1 MTTTSA
7 TSSIDLVNAVID
19 VQSIVDALI
28 QIDSAPIQLM
38 QNQTSTLQSQI
49 SAYQSLNTNLATLQT
64 QVDNILYNGATAPL
78 ITPGSFAARL
88 SGSIFS
94 ASKATSSNTNVI
106 TATAGK
112 NAANGTYSIAVGNLA
127 KARTDLADGFL
138 DSDTT
143 LTGTGTLSISIGG
156 APAVD
161 VTIDSTNNT
170 LQGVAAAINAKN
182 AGVNAAVINDGSA
195 QPYRLVITS
204 SQTGIANSFTITD
217 NLTGGKALNLVN
229 KVAADDAKINV
240 NGIDISRSSNT
251 ISDVISGATLNLVST
266 NTSPTIV
273 TVGADLDSMVS
284 AMKNLVSA
292 YNAVNSAITSQTQY
306 NTQTKTAGVLSGD
319 SNIRDIKDKLQSII
333 TGIVSNSYTTY
344 SVLSQVGVNFN
355 RDGSLSFDESAFR
368 SAASSNLSSV
378 AALFLG
384 NGAISDSRVT
394 YNSQTPATQAGTY
407 NVQVTGLATQAA
419 VTGSQTV
426 STLSQDENLTI
437 TYGSSSPV
445 LVSLASNDTIDAVL
459 QKINAALS
467 DAGVAA
473 SAVNDGTGAIKIN
486 SSDYGSSQ
494 SITVVSDQANAPGST
509 GFGTT
514 PISNTG
520 TDIAGTINGHAAVG
534 SGRTLTGA
542 NTYPEEGLSLTIA
555 QTTTGS
561 YGSIAVTDGSTNPDG
576 LSPMVN
582 LQSAL
587 ENITDPLSGPI
598 QLTTDAYNQEIKTL
612 NDRIAEYQSRLDV
625 ERQMLTTEYNQAD
638 QALRLLTLNQASLSA
653 QTASLSNMG

>member
-7 TSSIDLVNAVID
+7 TSSIDLVNSVID

-28 QIDSAPIQLM
+28 KIDSAPITQM
-38 QNQTSTLQSQI
+38 QNQSSTLQSKI
-49 SAYQSLNTNLATLQT
+49 SAYQSLNTKLATLQT
-64 QVDNILYNGATAPL
+64 QVDDILYNGDTAHL

-94 ASKATSSNTNVI
+94 ASKATSSNTNVL

-112 NAANGTYSIAVGNLA
+112 NAANGTYSITVGNLA
-127 KARTDLADGFL
+127 KARTDLSDGFL
-138 DSDTT
+138 DSGTT

-170 LQGVAAAINAKN
+170 LQGVADAINAKN
-182 AGVNAAVINDGSA
+182 AGVNAAVINDGSD
-195 QPYRLVITS
+195 QPYKLVITS

-229 KVAADDAKINV
+229 KVLADDAKINV

-266 NTSPTIV
+266 SATPTIV
-273 TVGADLDSMVS
+273 TVGADVDSMVN
-284 AMKNLVSA
+284 AMKDLVSA
-292 YNAVNSAITSQTQY
+292 YNDINTAITSQTRY
-306 NTQTKTAGVLSGD
+306 DTQTKTAGVLSGD
-319 SNIRDIKDKLQSII
+319 SNIRDIQNKLQTII

-355 RDGSLSFDESAFR
+355 RDGSLSLDESKFR
-368 SAASSNLSSV
+368 SAASSSLSSV

-407 NVQVTGLATQAA
+407 SVQVTGLATQAA
-419 VTGSQTV
+419 VTSSQPV
-426 STLSQDENLTI
+426 ATLSQDENLTI

-445 LVSLASNDTIDAVL
+445 QVSLATDDTLDAVL

-473 SAVNDGTGAIKIN
+473 SAVNDGTGAIKIYTN
-486 SSDYGSSQ
+486 DYGSSQ

-514 PISNTG
+514 PVSNTG

-534 SGRTLTGA
+534 SGLTLTGA
-542 NTYPEEGLSLTIA
+542 DTYPEEGLSLTIT

-561 YGSIAVTDGSTNPDG
+561 YGSITVTEGSTNPDG
-576 LSPMVN
+576 FSPMVN
-582 LQSAL
+582 LRSAL

-598 QLTTDAYNQEIKTL
+598 HIMTDAYNQNIRTL
-612 NDRIAEYQSRLDV
+612 NDRISDYQDRLEVRRQLLTAEYSK
-625 ERQMLTTEYNQAD
+625 AD